1 MNHPRVSIIIPVYNK
16 SKYLKKTMESLI
28 AQTFTDYEVIIV
40 NDGSTDNS
48 RDIVLGFQKD
58 DDRIRLFDIPNG
70 GVSNA
75 RNYGLTKARGEWIQ
89 FLDGDDI
96 IVDDYLESVIS
107 ETNIDERIELVFS
120 DFSMINS
127 NNEIV
132 QQIKSQRSGIVS
144 AEEICDFFIKLQKKN
159 GFFGFISNKLFKRS
173 LLQCFSPWFDSTIK
187 LAEDLD
193 FYSRL
198 YTHVSYAY
206 FSSCFSFFYLQ
217 TDENYTNALDIDYL
231 AQLRVRT
238 NIKRWFKKTNK
249 YDRFQM
255 ELDKDISQYIYLVAF
270 HDNENGISFY
280 DDYVFITEN
289 NEIMSSLI
297 PETFEGFER
306 KVLKSIFDKEYKKV
320 KRLFYHRNIVR
331 TIYRKVRL

>member
-1 MNHPRVSIIIPVYNK
+1 MVIPQVSIIVPVYNK
-16 SKYLKKTMESLI
+16 SKYLY
-28 AQTFTDYEVIIV
+28 QTLKSIKNQTYSDYEVIIV

-48 RDIVLGFQKD
+48 REIILSFQKND
-58 DDRIRLFDIPNG
+58 NRIRLFDIPNG

-107 ETNIDERIELVFS
+107 ETNRDRRIELVFS

-132 QQIKSQRSGIVS
+132 HQIKSNISGIVN
-144 AEEICDFFIKLQKKN
+144 AQEICEFYMKFQDNN

-173 LLQCFSPWFDSTIK
+173 LLRSFSPWFDSSIK

-206 FSSCFSFFYLQ
+206 FSSCSSFFYLQ
-217 TDENYTNALDIDYL
+217 TDENYANDLDIDYL

-238 NIKRWFKKTNK
+238 NIKKWFKKINQ

-255 ELDKDISQYIYLVAF
+255 ELDKIISQYVYLVAF
-270 HDNENGISFY
+270 HDNEKGISFY

-306 KVLKSIFDKEYKKV
+306 KVLEAVSEKNYKKLC
-320 KRLFYHRNIVR
+320 RLFRQRNLLR
-331 TIYRKVRL
+331 KIYRKVRH

>member
-1 MNHPRVSIIIPVYNK
+1 MVIPQVSIIVPVYNK
-16 SKYLKKTMESLI
+16 SKYLY
-28 AQTFTDYEVIIV
+28 QTLKSIKNQTYSDYEVIIV
-40 NDGSTDNS
+40 NDGSTDSS

-58 DDRIRLFDIPNG
+58 DDRIRLFDIPNR

-96 IVDDYLESVIS
+96 VVDDYLESVIS
-107 ETNIDERIELVFS
+107 ETNIDRRIELVFS

-132 QQIKSQRSGIVS
+132 QQIKSNRSGIVG
-144 AEEICDFFIKLQKKN
+144 AKEIGDCFMKLQGNN

-173 LLQCFSPWFDSTIK
+173 LLRSFFPWFDSSIK

-206 FSSCFSFFYLQ
+206 FSSCSSFFYLQ
-217 TDENYTNALDIDYL
+217 TDENYANDLDIDYL

-238 NIKRWFKKTNK
+238 NIKKWFKKINQ

-255 ELDKDISQYIYLVAF
+255 ELDKIISQYVYLVAF
-270 HDNENGISFY
+270 HDNEKGISFY

-297 PETFEGFER
+297 PEAFEGFER
-306 KVLKSIFDKEYKKV
+306 KVLEAVAEKNYKKLC
-320 KRLFYHRNIVR
+320 RLFRQRNLLR
-331 TIYRKVRL
+331 KIYRKVRH